1 MAKKDL
7 NEDILS
13 GGSIS
18 DSAKSEKSAKKAEK
32 LAEKAKRMPRKKL
45 RLIRKFRNSEVSL
58 LPKPMKKPKRHS
70 RKSLI
75 GQRLSR
81 MRSAAKKRNCGSK
94 CGNYPQS
101 CCVCNR
107 CCSCCC
113 ICRHRCGSQGLYSLH
128 LAVDN
133 RYHRSHNH

>member
-1 MAKKDL
+1 MLSQKTQVRMKKMAKKDL

-81 MRSAAKKRNCGSK
+81 MRSAAKKAQLRLKMRQLSAK
-94 CGNYPQS
+94 LLR
-101 CCVCNR
+101 V
-107 CCSCCC
+107 
-113 ICRHRCGSQGLYSLH
+113 
-128 LAVDN
+128 
-133 RYHRSHNH
+133 